1 MLSLIGRLFIK
12 NGNDVTNPK
21 VRRAWGTL
29 ASVFGIVM
37 NLVLFAAKF
46 TVGTLLG
53 TVAIRA
59 DAINNLSDAGASA
72 VSLISFKISA
82 KPADREHPFGHARIE
97 YIASLVVSFFIL
109 FIGVELVREAFGK
122 LFEPAPL
129 FFDLLAV
136 TVLSLSVVCKLMMAL
151 FNRAVGKK
159 INSEVIRAT
168 AADSLSDAC
177 ATAVVLL
184 ANILTLVLPETV
196 ALYVDPVMGIL
207 VAILI
212 FVAGLRILNDT
223 KNMILGTAPS
233 DDTVAAIHRIV
244 KEYPEALGIHD
255 LIVHNYGPGRTLAS
269 LHIEVDG
276 KKDIFLAHD
285 IIDLIERRLY
295 EEEQISCTIH
305 MDPIVRD
312 DAEVTRWYDITKRVL
327 AEIDPTIGLH
337 DFRMVPGFTHTN
349 LIFDIAVP
357 FENKTPE
364 LELKSEIGARISAI
378 DETYFTV
385 ITVDRI

>member
-12 NGNDVTNPK
+12 NSHDVTNPR

-37 NLVLFAAKF
+37 NLLLFAAKF

-109 FIGVELVREAFGK
+109 FIGVELVREAFVK
-122 LFEPAPL
+122 LFEPIPL

-136 TVLSLSVVCKLMMAL
+136 IVLSLSVLCKLMMAL

-184 ANILTLVLPETV
+184 ANILTLVLPEAV

-233 DDTVAAIHRIV
+233 NDTVAAIHRIV
-244 KEYPEALGIHD
+244 NEYPEALGIHD

-312 DAEVTRWYDITKRVL
+312 DAEVTRWYEITKQVL
-327 AEIDPTIGLH
+327 AEIDPAIGLH

-364 LELKSEIGARISAI
+364 QELKSEIGARICAI

>member
-12 NGNDVTNPK
+12 NSHDVTNPR

-37 NLVLFAAKF
+37 NLLLFAAKF

-122 LFEPAPL
+122 LFEPMPL

-136 TVLSLSVVCKLMMAL
+136 IVLSLSVLCKLMMAL

-184 ANILTLVLPETV
+184 ANILTLVLPEAV

-233 DDTVAAIHRIV
+233 NDTVAAIHRIV
-244 KEYPEALGIHD
+244 NEYPEALGIHD

-312 DAEVTRWYDITKRVL
+312 DAEVTRWYEITKQVL
-327 AEIDPTIGLH
+327 AEIDPAIGLH

-364 LELKSEIGARISAI
+364 QELKSEIGARICAI

>member
-12 NGNDVTNPK
+12 NSHDVTNPR

-37 NLVLFAAKF
+37 NLLLFAAKF

-97 YIASLVVSFFIL
+97 YIASLVVSFFSL

-122 LFEPAPL
+122 LFEPMPL

-136 TVLSLSVVCKLMMAL
+136 IVLSLSVLCKLMMAL

-184 ANILTLVLPETV
+184 ANILTLVLPEAV
-196 ALYVDPVMGIL
+196 ARYVDPVMGIL

-233 DDTVAAIHRIV
+233 NDTVAAIHRIV
-244 KEYPEALGIHD
+244 NEYPEALGIHD

-312 DAEVTRWYDITKRVL
+312 DAEVTRWYEITKQVL
-327 AEIDPTIGLH
+327 AEIDPAIGLH

-364 LELKSEIGARISAI
+364 QELKSEIGARICAI